1 MQFLKVISACFAI
14 MDCTGFRNR
23 EQVDRKLLTIGLGER
38 VTCTSLVAMGLGKKE
53 QILDIL

>member
-1 MQFLKVISACFAI
+1 MQFLKVLPACSAM

-38 VTCTSLVAMGLGKKE
+38 VTCTSLVAMGLGTKG